1 MRLIYCPACG
11 QRLDLSAVEPRQRLI
26 CPRCRRVHYRN
37 PTVGVAVVV
46 LSGQRLLM
54 VRRRGSYAGMWCIP
68 CGHLEY
74 DEEVRSAARRE
85 IIEETG
91 LTVAI
96 GPVFAVHSNFHDPS
110 HQTVGVWFWGH
121 CTGGTLRAGSDA
133 DDIGF
138 FALDDL
144 PQPLAFP
151 TDRRVCDRLRACIAK
166 GRIADWLA
174 LSPTRPAGWPGPGP

>member
-1 MRLIYCPACG
+1 MRLTYCPACG
-11 QRLDLSAVEPRQRLI
+11 QRLDGPAAEPGPRVT

-46 LSGQRLLM
+46 LSGDRLLL

-74 DEEVRSAARRE
+74 DEEVRAAAQRE
-85 IIEETG
+85 IAEETG

-96 GPVFAVHSNFHDPS
+96 GPVFAVHSNFHDPA
-110 HQTVGVWFWGH
+110 HQTVGIWFWGRR
-121 CTGGTLRAGSDA
+121 TGGRLRAGSDA
-133 DDIGF
+133 DDLGF
-138 FALDDL
+138 FDLNDL

-151 TDRRVCDRLRACIAK
+151 TDRLVCDRLRACVAD
-166 GRIADWLA
+166 GHVGDWLA
-174 LSPTRPAGWPGPGP
+174 LSPTRPAGWPGTAP